1 MLLLQSSCR
10 TKDKEELGAV
20 GVGPCVSHGQHA
32 WPIVPQFE
40 VLISKLLPIDGF
52 ASSAIVSGKV
62 PTLNEANRPVE
73 SKIHFSLQIT
83 LSHKRKVCCF
93 SPYLHND
100 PATSF
105 AANADVEVDA
115 GVCHFC
121 G

>member
-1 MLLLQSSCR
+1 MCGRSLSSQQRLHTGSLWDHIRVELQD
-10 TKDKEELGAV
+10 TDIMQTEK
-20 GVGPCVSHGQHA
+20 
-32 WPIVPQFE
+32 
-40 VLISKLLPIDGF
+40 
-52 ASSAIVSGKV
+52 
-62 PTLNEANRPVE
+62 
-73 SKIHFSLQIT
+73 KIHFSLQIT